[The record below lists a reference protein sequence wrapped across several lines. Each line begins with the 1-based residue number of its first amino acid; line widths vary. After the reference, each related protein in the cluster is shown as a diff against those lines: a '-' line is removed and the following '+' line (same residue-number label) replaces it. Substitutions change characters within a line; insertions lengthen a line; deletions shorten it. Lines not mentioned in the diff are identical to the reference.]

1 MIIDRRAFV
10 AGAAVAAF
18 SPALPLLAS
27 DVAVPELRAVQPP
40 VFMISGWS
48 SEGGWQ
54 HWRRDMDEG
63 RSRMADR
70 MAVANDTQRDRC
82 GARQI
87 GMQRCA

>member
-27 DVAVPELRAVQPP
+27 DVAVPELEAVLPP

-48 SEGGWQ
+48 PEHDSSPDAIWMRVGHGWVTA
-54 HWRRDMDEG
+54 WR
-63 RSRMADR
+63 
-70 MAVANDTQRDRC
+70 
-82 GARQI
+82 
-87 GMQRCA
+87 

>member
-27 DVAVPELRAVQPP
+27 DVAVPELNAVQPT

-48 SEGGWQ
+48 SEADGSSTDEIWMRVGYGWRTA
-54 HWRRDMDEG
+54 WR
-63 RSRMADR
+63 
-70 MAVANDTQRDRC
+70 
-82 GARQI
+82 
-87 GMQRCA
+87 

>member
-48 SEGGWQ
+48 TEGDSSTGDEIWMRVGHGWRTA
-54 HWRRDMDEG
+54 WR
-63 RSRMADR
+63 
-70 MAVANDTQRDRC
+70 
-82 GARQI
+82 
-87 GMQRCA
+87 